1 MMSDKLLRTL
11 ANFEQWRDN
20 KPARNSATP
29 KHLCQQ
35 ATALLSHY
43 SKTTIVTKLRL
54 SSDQFNRWSL
64 VYKKSNEPPHY
75 FVPLPQVQ
83 PLPETLSIELK
94 FKNGNQLILSGEL
107 SEQVVA
113 QLIEAVKS

>member
-1 MMSDKLLRTL
+1 MMSDKLLRTF

-20 KPARNSATP
+20 KQSRNSATP

-54 SSDQFNRWSL
+54 SSDQFNRWCL
-64 VYKKSNEPPHY
+64 VYKTSDEAPH

-113 QLIEAVKS
+113 QLIEAAKS

>member
-1 MMSDKLLRTL
+1 MMSDKLINTL

-29 KHLCQQ
+29 EHLCQQ
-35 ATALLSHY
+35 AVALLSHY
-43 SKTTIVTKLRL
+43 SKTTIVTTLRL

-64 VYKKSNEPPHY
+64 AYKVPDELPH

-83 PLPETLSIELK
+83 PLPEPLSIELK
-94 FKNGNQLILSGEL
+94 FINGNQLILSGEL
-107 SEQVVA
+107 SEQVMA
-113 QLIEAVKS
+113 LLIEAVKS

>member
-1 MMSDKLLRTL
+1 MMSDKLLDTL
-11 ANFEQWRDN
+11 ANFELWRSN

-29 KHLCQQ
+29 QHLCQQ

-54 SSDQFNRWSL
+54 SSDQFNRWCL
-64 VYKKSNEPPHY
+64 VYKASDEPAHFVSLPHA
-75 FVPLPQVQ
+75 Q
-83 PLPETLSIELK
+83 PLPEILSVELK

-107 SEQVVA
+107 NEQVVT

>member
-1 MMSDKLLRTL
+1 MMPDKLLNAL
-11 ANFEQWRDN
+11 ANFEQWRSN

-29 KHLCQQ
+29 QHLCQQ
-35 ATALLSHY
+35 AIALLSHY

-54 SSDQFNRWSL
+54 STEQFNRWCL
-64 VYKKSNEPPHY
+64 AYKTSDEPPH

-83 PLPETLSIELK
+83 SLSETLSIELK

-107 SEQVVA
+107 NEQVMA

>member
-1 MMSDKLLRTL
+1 MMSDELLRTI
-11 ANFEQWRDN
+11 AHFEQWRDN

-54 SSDQFNRWSL
+54 SSDQFNRWCL
-64 VYKKSNEPPHY
+64 AYKTSDEAPH

-107 SEQVVA
+107 NEQVVA

>member
-1 MMSDKLLRTL
+1 MMSDELLRTI

-54 SSDQFNRWSL
+54 SSDQFNRWCL
-64 VYKKSNEPPHY
+64 AYKTPDEAPH
-75 FVPLPQVQ
+75 FVPLPKVQ
-83 PLPETLSIELK
+83 PLLETLSIELK
-94 FKNGNQLILSGEL
+94 FKNGNQLILSGDL
-107 SEQVVA
+107 NEQVVA
-113 QLIEAVKS
+113 QLIEAVKL